1 MNPERWK
8 QIDNLLQSALKLPL
22 EDREAFLRQACA
34 ADEALER
41 EVRSLLISHQEA
53 GSFLERPAIE
63 VEAQAIALGHFPDG
77 HDRKPFLAGQTIL
90 RYRILGKLGGG
101 GMGVVYEAMDTKLKR
116 TVALKFLPEELAKDR
131 QALERFQ
138 REAQAASALDH
149 ANICSIYDIGE
160 HEGQPFIVMQYLE
173 GQTLKHRIAGN
184 PLKTDELLEL
194 GIQIADALD
203 AAHSKGIIHRDI
215 KPANIFVTNRGQV
228 KILDFGLAKLAP
240 ARGYAAAGAAV
251 SSLPT
256 AGTAQE
262 SLTSTGAVM
271 GTVEYMS
278 PEQVRAEAMDQRTD
292 LFSFGS
298 VLYEMATGR
307 PAFAGASPGLIFD
320 AILNRAPLPPQ
331 RLNPQLPPKLEEIIH
346 RLLEKNRELRYQTAA
361 DLLAD
366 LSCLKRDLDFEKVA
380 GQGLPSTLLRDGER
394 SRIVPPASPD
404 VPRVAGAGLAPA
416 TPAALAPD
424 TSAQRSAPRVSRWA
438 TPRRRAVLAVAFG
451 LLLVM
456 VVGSLALLMFNAHGH
471 GAPLLTEKDTIV
483 LADFTNTTGDPVF
496 DETLRQGLAIQ
507 LGQSPYLSLVS
518 DERIQHTLRL
528 MGQPADARLSPER
541 AREICVR
548 TNSAAVLQGSI
559 ASLGTQYVL
568 GLRAKTCGAGDVLDE
583 EQVQAAR
590 KEDVLNALSQI
601 ASKFRTRVGESL
613 TTIQKHDTPLYE
625 ATTPSLEALKAYS
638 TGMRV
643 SFSTGSADAVPL
655 LKRAI
660 EIDPQFAMAYA
671 ALGLMYSALGESA
684 LSLES
689 TSKAYELRDHAS
701 DREKFFITTVYHRD
715 VTGNLEKE
723 QQTLELW
730 AQSYPRDRDAHGLMS
745 GFATQGV
752 SQYEKSVEEAK
763 IAVGIDPDFSPGYV
777 NIASAY
783 FFSDRL
789 TEAEGTAQRAL
800 ERKFDVPEFSLLRF
814 YFAFLK
820 GDRGA
825 MERAAALAKG
835 KPWAEDWMAH
845 SQALVLARSGH
856 LRAAAEMSSR
866 AVDLAQQAGQR
877 ERAATYKAGRA
888 VWEAFSGN
896 APAAKR
902 SAMAALELSK
912 GRDVEYGA
920 AFALALAGD
929 FSRSQALAGDLEKR
943 FPEDTSVRFNYLP
956 ALRGLAALGS
966 HNPQKAIE
974 LLQAAAPYDFAVPAI
989 DFNTFFGGLYPVYV
1003 RGEAYL
1009 ASHQGAAAVTE
1020 FQKVL
1025 DHPGLVFA
1033 DPVGA
1038 LVHLQLGRAY
1048 DLSGDKTK
1056 AEAAYQDFL
1065 MLWKDADPDVPLLKQ
1080 AKAEYASLH

>member
-1 MNPERWK
+1 MVALNEHENAR
-8 QIDNLLQSALKLPL
+8 QSNG
-22 EDREAFLRQACA
+22 
-34 ADEALER
+34 
-41 EVRSLLISHQEA
+41 SLISQSISHYHIVA
-53 GSFLERPAIE
+53 
-63 VEAQAIALGHFPDG
+63 
-77 HDRKPFLAGQTIL
+77 
-90 RYRILGKLGGG
+90 KLGGG
-101 GMGVVYEAMDTKLKR
+101 GMGVVYQAKDTRLHR
-116 TVALKFLPEELAKDR
+116 FVALKFLPEEVARDA
-131 QALERFQ
+131 QALSRFQ
-138 REAQAASALDH
+138 REARAASALNH
-149 ANICSIYDIGE
+149 PNICTIYDIGE
-160 HEGQPFIVMQYLE
+160 HEGRAFIVMEYLE
-173 GQTLKHRIAGN
+173 GATLKHCISGRPMA
-184 PLKTDELLEL
+184 TELLLTL
-194 GIQIADALD
+194 GAEIADALD
-203 AAHSKGIIHRDI
+203 AAHTRGIIHRDV
-215 KPANIFVTNRGQV
+215 KPANIFVTERGHA
-228 KILDFGLAKLAP
+228 KILDFGLAKLTVGAGLVP
-240 ARGYAAAGAAV
+240 ARPGRPQDAPPQDA
-251 SSLPT
+251 PT
-256 AGTAQE
+256 ASGEAE

-278 PEQVRAEAMDQRTD
+278 PEQVRAEAVDHRTD

-307 PAFAGASPGLIFD
+307 PAFVGASPGLIFD
-320 AILNRAPLPPQ
+320 AILNRAPLPPL
-331 RLNPQLPPKLEEIIH
+331 RLNPQLPPKLELIIH

-361 DLLAD
+361 DLGDELRR
-366 LSCLKRDLDFEKVA
+366 LKRDLEFGKVA
-380 GQGLPSTLLRDGER
+380 GPGFVPA
-394 SRIVPPASPD
+394 PPA
-404 VPRVAGAGLAPA
+404 APA
-416 TPAALAPD
+416 ADTP
-424 TSAQRSAPRVSRWA
+424 SQRSAPRVSRRA
-438 TPRRRAVLAVAFG
+438 GPRRRAMLAVALS
-451 LLLVM
+451 LLLAATIAV
-456 VVGSLALLMFNAHGH
+456 LALHMFNARRH

-483 LADFTNTTGDPVF
+483 LADFTNATGDPVF
-496 DETLRQGLAIQ
+496 DETLRQGLTIQ
-507 LGQSPYLSLVS
+507 LEQSPYLSLVS
-518 DERIQHTLRL
+518 DERIQHTLRM
-528 MGQPADARLSPER
+528 MGQPEDARLTPER
-541 AREICVR
+541 AREICMR
-548 TNSAAVLQGSI
+548 TASAAFLQGSI

-568 GLRAKTCGAGDVLDE
+568 GLRAKTCSAGDVLDE

-590 KEDVLNALSQI
+590 KEDVLKALSQI
-601 ASKFRTRVGESL
+601 ASEFRTRVGESL
-613 TTIQKHDTPLYE
+613 ATIQKHDTPLYE

-638 TGMRV
+638 AAMRV
-643 SFSTGSADAVPL
+643 SFSSGEAAAVPL
-655 LKRAI
+655 MKRAV

-671 ALGLMYSALGESA
+671 SLGLMYSTIGESV

-689 TSKAYELRDHAS
+689 TRKAYELRDHTS

-723 QQTLELW
+723 QQTLGLW
-730 AQSYPRDRDAHGLMS
+730 AQTYPRDRDAHGLMS

-752 SQYEKSVEEAK
+752 GQYEKSVEEAK

-783 FFSDRL
+783 LFSDRL